1 MLDSCTSQ
9 MASDLEVKAWAYWS
23 SEESGCME
31 WDATAPVTGRA
42 ESDRNV
48 TQP

>member
-1 MLDSCTSQ
+1 
-9 MASDLEVKAWAYWS
+9 MASDLEVKTWACWS
-23 SEESGCME
+23 SEESSCME
-31 WDATAPVTGRA
+31 WDATTPVNGRA